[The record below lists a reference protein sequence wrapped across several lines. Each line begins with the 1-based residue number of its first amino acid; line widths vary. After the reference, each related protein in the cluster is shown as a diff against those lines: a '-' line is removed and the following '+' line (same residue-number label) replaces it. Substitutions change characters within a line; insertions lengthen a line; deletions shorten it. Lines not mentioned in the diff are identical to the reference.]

1 MLSRLN
7 DDWGWG
13 RSQRS
18 GESGLIPLMIMEDV
32 VCVCVCCVSVC
43 VRECVCACLL
53 CVPVCVFCGVTI
65 VREGK
70 IMDGSG
76 ARKMFHH
83 ELQKAYALLPSVG
96 VIDRIFQNRTVRS
109 TSLFVWFILFLLCV
123 SVCV

>member
-1 MLSRLN
+1 
-7 DDWGWG
+7 
-13 RSQRS
+13 
-18 GESGLIPLMIMEDV
+18 MIMEDV
-32 VCVCVCCVSVC
+32 VSVLCVC

-76 ARKMFHH
+76 ARKMFHQ